1 MKVSPGIVDTQ
12 FVPGRDKAWADKQAA
27 TTPLRAI
34 ASPDDVAR
42 AVLACAT
49 MLTFSTGS
57 VIQVDGG
64 RHL

>member
-1 MKVSPGIVDTQ
+1 MATG
-12 FVPGRDKAWADKQAA
+12 FVPGRDKAASDKIAA
-27 TTPLRAI
+27 TTPLGRVA
-34 ASPDDVAR
+34 APEDVAQ

-49 MLTFSTGS
+49 QLRFSTGS